1 MGDEAFKEANRPVR
15 ANPTGRQLRLGSE
28 LRKLRER
35 AGLTATQAGQLL
47 GVKQNQISNMEAGRV
62 GVSPERVRTLAGHYR
77 CVDEGVVNALCDM
90 TSDRTRGWWEE
101 YREILPPK
109 LLDLAEIEHHGAGL
123 QAAHSMH
130 IPGLLQTVDH
140 AREIYRQA
148 VPEISPPEIEHRVSY
163 RVKRQAVLYRDN
175 AAPYRAV
182 IHEAALRMR
191 FGGPGIARAQLR
203 HLLALSERPH
213 VSIRVVPFS
222 ATYYPGSGQSVY
234 YVRGPVPALDT
245 AQLDQ
250 SHGPVF
256 IDSEA
261 QLAQYR
267 LLLERLD
274 DAALPTEQSQ
284 DLIHAIAREL

>member
-1 MGDEAFKEANRPVR
+1 M
-15 ANPTGRQLRLGSE
+15 RLGAE

-35 AGLTATQAGQLL
+35 AGMTTTQAADLLGTSSGQL
-47 GVKQNQISNMEAGRV
+47 SNIEVARF
-62 GVSPERVRTLAGHYR
+62 GVSADRVRVAAHTYSCTDQDLI
-77 CVDEGVVNALCDM
+77 EALVAM
-90 TSDRTRGWWEE
+90 TGDRKRGWWEE

-109 LLDLAEIEHHGAGL
+109 LLDLAEIEHHGTSL
-123 QAAHSMH
+123 LAAHSIH

-140 AREIYRQA
+140 AREIYRQG
-148 VPEISPPEIEHRVSY
+148 VPEMSPPEIEHRVSY
-163 RVKRQAVLYRDN
+163 RVKRQAVLYR
-175 AAPYRAV
+175 AEPVPYRAL

-191 FGGPGIARAQLR
+191 FGGPDVARSQLL
-203 HLLALSERPH
+203 HLLELSERAQ
-213 VSIRVVPFS
+213 VTLRVIPFA

-234 YVRGPVPALDT
+234 YVQGPVPALDT

-267 LLLERLD
+267 LLLDRLD
-274 DAALPTEQSQ
+274 IAALPCTQSR
-284 DLIHAIAREL
+284 DLIHKIIQEL

>member
-1 MGDEAFKEANRPVR
+1 MAGR
-15 ANPTGRQLRLGSE
+15 AAPTARRIRLGIE

-35 AGLTATQAGQLL
+35 AGMTTTQAADLLGTSSGQL
-47 GVKQNQISNMEAGRV
+47 SNIEVARF
-62 GVSPERVRTLAGHYR
+62 GVSADRVRVAAHTYSCTDQSLI
-77 CVDEGVVNALCDM
+77 DALVAM
-90 TSDRTRGWWEE
+90 TGDRKRSWWEE

-109 LLDLAEIEHHGAGL
+109 LLDLAEIEHHGTGL
-123 QAAHSMH
+123 HAAHSIH

-148 VPEISPPEIEHRVSY
+148 VPELSPPEIEHRVSY
-163 RVKRQAVLYRDN
+163 RVKRQEVLYRTTPV
-175 AAPYRAV
+175 PYRAV
-182 IHEAALRMR
+182 IHEAALRMK
-191 FGGPGIARAQLR
+191 FGGPGIARDQLQ
-203 HLLALSERPH
+203 HLLKMSELPH
-213 VSIRVVPFS
+213 TTIRVIPFE

-256 IDSEA
+256 IDAEA
-261 QLAQYR
+261 QLTQYR

-274 DAALPTEQSQ
+274 AAALDIGQSRE
-284 DLIHAIAREL
+284 LIHKVVRGL

>member
-1 MGDEAFKEANRPVR
+1 MAGR
-15 ANPTGRQLRLGSE
+15 AAPTARRTRLGAE

-35 AGLTATQAGQLL
+35 AGLTTTQAAELLGTSAGQL
-47 GVKQNQISNMEAGRV
+47 SNIEVARF
-62 GVSPERVRTLAGHYR
+62 GVSADRVRVAARAYSCTDQSLIK
-77 CVDEGVVNALCDM
+77 ALVDM
-90 TSDRTRGWWEE
+90 TGDRKRGWWEE
-101 YREILPPK
+101 YRGILPPK
-109 LLDLAEIEHHGAGL
+109 LLDLAEIEHYGARL
-123 QAAHSMH
+123 QAAHSVH

-163 RVKRQAVLYRDN
+163 RMKRQAVLYGEDPT
-175 AAPYRAV
+175 PYRAL

-191 FGGPGIARAQLR
+191 FGGPDVARAQLQ
-203 HLLALSERPH
+203 HLLASSERPR
-213 VSIRVVPFS
+213 VSITVIPFS
-222 ATYYPGSGQSVY
+222 ATNYPGSGQSVY
-234 YVRGPVPALDT
+234 YVQGPVPALDT

-274 DAALPTEQSQ
+274 AAALPPDRSR
-284 DLIHAIAREL
+284 DLIHSIAQEL

>member
-1 MGDEAFKEANRPVR
+1 MAGR
-15 ANPTGRQLRLGSE
+15 AASTARRARLGAE

-35 AGLTATQAGQLL
+35 AGLTTTQAADLLGTSAGQL
-47 GVKQNQISNMEAGRV
+47 SNIEVARF
-62 GVSPERVRTLAGHYR
+62 GVSADRVRLAAQTYS
-77 CVDEGVVNALCDM
+77 CTDQALINALVDM
-90 TSDRTRGWWEE
+90 TGDRSRGWWEE
-101 YREILPPK
+101 YREILPSK
-109 LLDLAEIEHHGAGL
+109 LLDLAEIEHHGTSL
-123 QAAHSMH
+123 RAAHSMH

-140 AREIYRQA
+140 ARAIYGQA

-163 RVKRQAVLYRDN
+163 RVKRQAVIYRND
-175 AAPYRAV
+175 AVPYRAL

-191 FGGPGIARAQLR
+191 FGGRAVARTQLR
-203 HLLALSERPH
+203 HLLERSERHH
-213 VSIRVVPFS
+213 VSIKVIPFS
-222 ATYYPGSGQSVY
+222 ATDYPGSGQSVY
-234 YVRGPVPALDT
+234 YVQGAVPALDT

-256 IDSEA
+256 IDSES

-274 DAALPTEQSQ
+274 SVALPTDQSR

>member
-1 MGDEAFKEANRPVR
+1 MAGR
-15 ANPTGRQLRLGSE
+15 AAPTARRTRLGVE

-35 AGLTATQAGQLL
+35 AGMTTTQAADLLGTSSGQL
-47 GVKQNQISNMEAGRV
+47 SNIEVARF
-62 GVSPERVRTLAGHYR
+62 GVSADRVRVAAHTYSCTDQAL
-77 CVDEGVVNALCDM
+77 VDALVAM
-90 TSDRTRGWWEE
+90 TGDRKRGWWEE

-109 LLDLAEIEHHGAGL
+109 LLDLAEIEHHGTGL
-123 QAAHSMH
+123 HAAHSIH

-148 VPEISPPEIEHRVSY
+148 VPELSPPEIEHRVSY
-163 RVKRQAVLYRDN
+163 RIKRQEVLYRTSPI
-175 AAPYRAV
+175 PYRAV
-182 IHEAALRMR
+182 IHEAALRMK
-191 FGGPGIARAQLR
+191 FGGSDIARDQLQ
-203 HLLALSERPH
+203 HLLKMSELPRTT
-213 VSIRVVPFS
+213 IRVIPFE

-256 IDSEA
+256 IDAEA
-261 QLAQYR
+261 QLTQYR

-274 DAALPTEQSQ
+274 AAALDIGRSQ
-284 DLIHAIAREL
+284 ELIHKVARGL

>member
-1 MGDEAFKEANRPVR
+1 MTSR
-15 ANPTGRQLRLGSE
+15 AAPTARRARLGAE

-35 AGLTATQAGQLL
+35 AGLTTTQAAVLLGTSAGQL
-47 GVKQNQISNMEAGRV
+47 SNIEVARF
-62 GVSPERVRTLAGHYR
+62 GVSADRVRVAAHAYSCT
-77 CVDEGVVNALCDM
+77 DQALIEALVDM
-90 TSDRTRGWWEE
+90 TGERKRGWWEE
-101 YREILPPK
+101 YREILPTK
-109 LLDLAEIEHHGAGL
+109 LLDLAEIEHHSTSL
-123 QAAHSMH
+123 RAAHSIH

-148 VPEISPPEIEHRVSY
+148 VPEMSPPEIEHRISY
-163 RVKRQAVLYRDN
+163 RVKRQAVLYRDG

-191 FGGPGIARAQLR
+191 YGGPEVARSQLR
-203 HLLALSERPH
+203 HLLAMGEHSH
-213 VSIRVVPFS
+213 VSVQVIPFS

-234 YVRGPVPALDT
+234 YVQGPVPALDT

-267 LLLERLD
+267 LLLERLGA
-274 DAALPTEQSQ
+274 AALPTEQSRE
-284 DLIHAIAREL
+284 LIHTIAQEL

>member
-1 MGDEAFKEANRPVR
+1 MARR
-15 ANPTGRQLRLGSE
+15 AAPSARRTRLGAE

-35 AGLTATQAGQLL
+35 AGMTTTQAADLLGTSSGQL
-47 GVKQNQISNMEAGRV
+47 SNIEVARF
-62 GVSPERVRTLAGHYR
+62 GVSAERVRVAAHTYS
-77 CVDEGVVNALCDM
+77 CTDQALIEALVGM
-90 TSDRTRGWWEE
+90 TTDRRRGWWEE

-109 LLDLAEIEHHGAGL
+109 LLDLAEIEHHGTAL
-123 QAAHSMH
+123 HAAHSIH

-148 VPEISPPEIEHRVSY
+148 VPDLPPPEIEHRVSY
-163 RVKRQAVLYRDN
+163 RIKRQEVLYRTGPP
-175 AAPYRAV
+175 PYRAV

-191 FGGPGIARAQLR
+191 FGGPDIARGQLQ
-203 HLLALSERPH
+203 HILKMSELPH
-213 VSIRVVPFS
+213 TTIRVIPFE
-222 ATYYPGSGQSVY
+222 ATYYPGSGQSLY
-234 YVRGPVPALDT
+234 YVRGPVPVLDT

-256 IDSEA
+256 IDAES

-274 DAALPTEQSQ
+274 DAALNVEQSQ
-284 DLIHAIAREL
+284 ELIHKITQDL

>member
-1 MGDEAFKEANRPVR
+1 MAGR
-15 ANPTGRQLRLGSE
+15 AASTARRARLGAE

-35 AGLTATQAGQLL
+35 AGMTTTQAADLLGTSSGQL
-47 GVKQNQISNMEAGRV
+47 SNIEVARF
-62 GVSPERVRTLAGHYR
+62 GVSADRVRVAAHTYS
-77 CVDEGVVNALCDM
+77 CTDQALIDALVAM
-90 TSDRTRGWWEE
+90 TSDRRRGWWEE

-109 LLDLAEIEHHGAGL
+109 LLDLAEIEHHGTGL
-123 QAAHSMH
+123 HAAHSIH

-148 VPEISPPEIEHRVSY
+148 VPELSPPEIEHRVSY
-163 RVKRQAVLYRDN
+163 RIKRQEVLYRTDPV
-175 AAPYRAV
+175 PYQAV
-182 IHEAALRMR
+182 IHEAALRMM
-191 FGGPGIARAQLR
+191 FGGPNIARGQLQ
-203 HLLALSERPH
+203 HLLGMSELPH
-213 VSIRVVPFS
+213 ATIRVIPFE

-256 IDSEA
+256 IDAEA

-274 DAALPTEQSQ
+274 DAALDVERSRE
-284 DLIHAIAREL
+284 LIHKVAQYL